1 MLDDVTW
8 IVIVGGGMAGLC
20 AAISAAETWCEH
32 DGNGKAVVVLM
43 DAGKETGRK
52 ILATGNGRCNL
63 TNRRQDAAF
72 YRAGEQGA
80 DFPFHPD
87 GWELEMKDFMESLGI
102 LLHERDGYVYP
113 RCDQAA
119 AVREALLRRAEKGN
133 VTIVTECRVREIRR
147 EASGGYWVSWTYGSD
162 THYCTE
168 DLRSIPADAVIL
180 STGGMV
186 SGAYHCMGDGYRLA
200 RELGHHVTEPV
211 PALCALF
218 TDDPNRKIA
227 AGVRT
232 ACAVRLLI
240 DGRKAAEDCGEIQMT
255 ADGISGI
262 PVFQI
267 SRFAARSLKDTPK
280 KEITAV
286 LDFLPELSEEEWK
299 REKKRRLLQMS
310 EQDTL
315 GDFCLGLVPDKIASY
330 LIADLSEVRE
340 RKISNLKDRSI
351 PEKLLDRMRNK
362 TVRITGTA
370 DFEKAQVTA
379 GGIPLSEI
387 TEEMESR
394 FAKGLY
400 LAGELLDV
408 DGCCGGYNLT
418 WAMHSGRL
426 AGRNAVRNRNR
437 N

>member
-1 MLDDVTW
+1 MRL
-8 IVIVGGGMAGLC
+8 VIVGGGMAGLC
-20 AAISAAETWCEH
+20 AAISAAETMHMKKNAE
-32 DGNGKAVVVLM
+32 GEILLL
-43 DAGKETGRK
+43 DAGKEPGHK

-72 YRAGEQGA
+72 YRTGEQGA

-119 AVREALLRRAEKGN
+119 AVREALLRRIQKENA
-133 VTIVTECRVREIRR
+133 TILRESRVREIRR
-147 EASGGYWVSWTYGSD
+147 KASGEYWVSWTFGSD

-168 DLRSIPADAVIL
+168 DLRSWLADAVIL

-186 SGAYHCMGDGYRLA
+186 SGACHCMGDGYRLA
-200 RELGHHVTEPV
+200 RDLGHHVTEPV
-211 PALCALF
+211 PALCVLH

-267 SRFAARSLKDTPK
+267 SRFAARSLKDTPE

-299 REKKRRLLQMS
+299 REKKRRLLQLS
-310 EQDTL
+310 KQDTL
-315 GDFCLGLVPDKIASY
+315 GDFCLGLVPDKIAAY

-387 TEEMESR
+387 TEEMESH
-394 FAKGLY
+394 FAKGVY

-426 AGRNAVRNRNR
+426 AGRNAVRNLLGIEVPK
-437 N
+437 

>member
-1 MLDDVTW
+1 
-8 IVIVGGGMAGLC
+8 
-20 AAISAAETWCEH
+20 
-32 DGNGKAVVVLM
+32 
-43 DAGKETGRK
+43 
-52 ILATGNGRCNL
+52 
-63 TNRRQDAAF
+63 
-72 YRAGEQGA
+72 
-80 DFPFHPD
+80 
-87 GWELEMKDFMESLGI
+87 MESLGI

-113 RCDQAA
+113 RCDQAS
-119 AVREALLRRAEKGN
+119 AVREALLRRIQKEN
-133 VTIVTECRVREIRR
+133 VTVLRECRVREIRR
-147 EASGGYWVSWTYGSD
+147 EASGGYQVSWSRGKENCS
-162 THYCTE
+162 
-168 DLRSIPADAVIL
+168 SPADAVIL

-186 SGAYHCMGDGYRLA
+186 SRAYHCMGDGYRLA
-200 RELGHHVTEPV
+200 REL
-211 PALCALF
+211 
-218 TDDPNRKIA
+218 

-232 ACAVRLLI
+232 ACAVLLLI
-240 DGRKAAEDCGEIQMT
+240 NGRKAAEDCGEIQMT

-387 TEEMESR
+387 TEKMESR

>member
-1 MLDDVTW
+1 
-8 IVIVGGGMAGLC
+8 
-20 AAISAAETWCEH
+20 
-32 DGNGKAVVVLM
+32 
-43 DAGKETGRK
+43 
-52 ILATGNGRCNL
+52 
-63 TNRRQDAAF
+63 
-72 YRAGEQGA
+72 
-80 DFPFHPD
+80 
-87 GWELEMKDFMESLGI
+87 
-102 LLHERDGYVYP
+102 
-113 RCDQAA
+113 
-119 AVREALLRRAEKGN
+119 
-133 VTIVTECRVREIRR
+133 
-147 EASGGYWVSWTYGSD
+147 
-162 THYCTE
+162 
-168 DLRSIPADAVIL
+168 
-180 STGGMV
+180 
-186 SGAYHCMGDGYRLA
+186 
-200 RELGHHVTEPV
+200 
-211 PALCALF
+211 
-218 TDDPNRKIA
+218 
-227 AGVRT
+227 
-232 ACAVRLLI
+232 
-240 DGRKAAEDCGEIQMT
+240 MT

-267 SRFAARSLKDTPK
+267 SRFAARSLKDTPE

-299 REKKRRLLQMS
+299 REKMRRLLQMS
-310 EQDTL
+310 EKDTL
-315 GDFCLGLVPDKIASY
+315 GDFCLGLVPDKMAAY

-394 FAKGLY
+394 FAKGVY

-426 AGRNAVRNRNR
+426 AGRNAVRNLLGIEVPK
-437 N
+437 

>member
-1 MLDDVTW
+1 MRL
-8 IVIVGGGMAGLC
+8 VIVGGGMAGLC
-20 AAISAAETWCEH
+20 AAISAAETMHMKKNAE
-32 DGNGKAVVVLM
+32 GEILLL
-43 DAGKETGRK
+43 DAGKEPGHK

-72 YRAGEQGA
+72 YRTGEQGA
-80 DFPFHPD
+80 GLLFHPD
-87 GWELEMKDFMESLGI
+87 GWELEMTDFMESLGI

-113 RCDQAA
+113 RCDQAS
-119 AVREALLRRAEKGN
+119 AVREALLRRIQKENA
-133 VTIVTECRVREIRR
+133 TILRECRVRQIRR
-147 EASGGYWVSWTYGSD
+147 ESSGKYRVSWTYGSD

-168 DLRSIPADAVIL
+168 DLYSIPADAVIL

-186 SGAYHCMGDGYRLA
+186 SRACHCMGDGYRLA
-200 RELGHHVTEPV
+200 RGLGHHVTEPV
-211 PALCALF
+211 PALCALS

-227 AGVRT
+227 SGVRT

-267 SRFAARSLKDTPK
+267 SRFAARSLKDTPE

-310 EQDTL
+310 EKDTL
-315 GDFCLGLVPDKIASY
+315 GDFCLGLVPDKIAAY

-394 FAKGLY
+394 FAEGLY

-426 AGRNAVRNRNR
+426 AGRNAVRNLLGIEVPK
-437 N
+437 

>member
-1 MLDDVTW
+1 
-8 IVIVGGGMAGLC
+8 MAGLC
-20 AAISAAETWCEH
+20 AAISAAETMHMQDNTE
-32 DGNGKAVVVLM
+32 GEILLL
-43 DAGKETGRK
+43 DAGKEPGHK

-72 YRAGEQGA
+72 YRTGEQGA
-80 DFPFHPD
+80 GFLFHPD
-87 GWELEMKDFMESLGI
+87 GWELEMTDFMESLGI

-113 RCDQAA
+113 RCDQAS
-119 AVREALLRRAEKGN
+119 AVREALLRRVQKEN
-133 VTIVTECRVREIRR
+133 VTVLRESRVREIRR
-147 EASGGYWVSWTYGSD
+147 EASGGYLVFWTFGSD

-168 DLRSIPADAVIL
+168 DLRSWLADAVIL

-186 SGAYHCMGDGYRLA
+186 SRAYRCMGDGYRLA
-200 RELGHHVTEPV
+200 RDLGHHVTEPV
-211 PALCALF
+211 SALCALH

-240 DGRKAAEDCGEIQMT
+240 DGREVAEDCGEIQMT
-255 ADGISGI
+255 SDGISGI

-267 SRFAARSLKDTPK
+267 SRFAARSLKDTPE

-315 GDFCLGLVPDKIASY
+315 GDFCLGLVPDKIAAY

-394 FAKGLY
+394 FAEGLY

-426 AGRNAVRNRNR
+426 AGRNAVRNLLGIEVPK
-437 N
+437 